1 VLGSESFNP
10 VTVGMGIPY
19 STEVI
24 NVPLHFGLRGS
35 LRGGTFLASCH
46 AKFFETLKIRLR
58 LSESTSAICL

>member
-10 VTVGMGIPY
+10 VTVGMGIPD

-24 NVPLHFGLRGS
+24 NVPLHFGLPLRGS

-46 AKFFETLKIRLR
+46 AKYF
-58 LSESTSAICL
+58 